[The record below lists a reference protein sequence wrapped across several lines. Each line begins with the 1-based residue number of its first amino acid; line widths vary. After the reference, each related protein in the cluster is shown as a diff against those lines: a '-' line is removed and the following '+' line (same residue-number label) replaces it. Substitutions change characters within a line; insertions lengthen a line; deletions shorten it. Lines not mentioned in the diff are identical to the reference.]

1 MSANMFIGRFQPPH
15 KGHQALFNTYLD
27 KKENILIA
35 IRDVPSDEKNP
46 LSATTVYY
54 LWKEIYRDNP
64 LVKVI
69 VIPDICSVN
78 YGRDVGYAINEI
90 EMPKD
95 IQRISATFIRD
106 EIKNRKNNWKELV
119 DERVHDALI
128 DLLK

>member
-1 MSANMFIGRFQPPH
+1 MFIGRFQPPH